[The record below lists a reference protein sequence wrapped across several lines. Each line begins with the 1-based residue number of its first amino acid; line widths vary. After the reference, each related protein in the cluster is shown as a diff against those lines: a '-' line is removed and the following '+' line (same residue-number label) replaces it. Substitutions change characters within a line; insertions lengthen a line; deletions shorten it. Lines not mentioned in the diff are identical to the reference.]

1 MISKLSDLLVLAR
14 GSNKK
19 IAVAGGADEI
29 VLRAAR
35 DAIDAEAAE
44 FILYGD
50 YEATQKLIDEI
61 DIDTGYEIVHCSDNE
76 QCVRSAV
83 SSVAEGAASL
93 LMKGSVKTGELMG
106 IFLEEQYALRT
117 GYTMNLVSVF
127 EIADFDRLLVIS
139 DAGMVPAPTL
149 EQKVHSI
156 ANSVE
161 VSRALGNET
170 PRVAMIGAVET
181 VSTKMQA
188 TTDAAIISKMSERK
202 QIRGAVVDGPLALDN
217 AVSEDA
223 ARRKGIKGPVA
234 GKADVLI
241 MPDIE
246 AGNVFY
252 KAMVFLAQAGVASAI
267 VGGKVPIIL
276 TSRADSE
283 ETRLH
288 SIALGVILAKE
299 NSK

>member
-1 MISKLSDLLVLAR
+1 VISKLTDLLALAR
-14 GSNKK
+14 GSKTR

-29 VLRAAR
+29 VLRAVR
-35 DAIDAEAAE
+35 DAVSADVAE

-50 YEATQKLIDEI
+50 SETTRKLIDEVG
-61 DIDTGYEIVHCSDNE
+61 IDTGYEVVHCRDNE

-83 SSVAEGAASL
+83 SSVAQGSASL
-93 LMKGSVKTGELMG
+93 LMKGSVKTGDLMG
-106 IFLEEQYALRT
+106 IFLEEQYGLRT

-127 EIADFDRLLVIS
+127 EIAGFDRLLVVS

-156 ANSVE
+156 LNSMK

-170 PRVAMIGAVET
+170 PRVAVIGAVET
-181 VSTKMQA
+181 VSMKMQA
-188 TTDAAIISKMSERK
+188 TTDAAIISKMAERK

-223 ARRKGIKGPVA
+223 ARRKGINGPVA

-252 KAMVFLAQAGVASAI
+252 KAMVFLAQAGVASTI

-288 SIALGVILAKE
+288 SISLGAILAKE